1 MLVLSRA
8 DVERLLDLDRLIDA
22 VADAMVEVSAGTV
35 SMPPRVAAS
44 VDEPEGLL
52 VAMPAYLPGAGA
64 LATKLVSVFPANR
77 QHGRPSHQ
85 AVIVMFE
92 PETGTPVAVMD
103 GEYITAMRTAA
114 GSALSARLLAR
125 PDASTLAI
133 VGTGVEARSHGV
145 MLPRVRTF
153 SRGRVAGRDPRKA
166 EKLAADL
173 SEIAGLPFEA
183 AASFA
188 VAADGADVVCATT
201 HASEPVVRR
210 EWLSPGTHV
219 TAVGFNAAGSEL
231 DAALV
236 AGSLVVV
243 ESRATSLAP
252 FPAGANELA
261 DAVARGSLRAGDVVE
276 IGELVAGV
284 RQGRIADDQITLY
297 RSVGVAVQDAAAAA
311 LVLEAARTQGVG
323 TDVPL

>member
-35 SMPPRVAAS
+35 SMPPRVAAA
-44 VDEPEGLL
+44 VDKPEGLL

-64 LATKLVSVFPANR
+64 LSTKLVSVFPANTHR
-77 QHGRPSHQ
+77 GRPSHQ
-85 AVIVMFE
+85 ALIAMFE

-103 GEYITAMRTAA
+103 GGYVTAMRTAA

-125 PDASTLAI
+125 PDATTLAI
-133 VGTGVEARSHGV
+133 LGTGVEARSHGV

-153 SRGRVAGRDPRKA
+153 SRGRVAGRDRAKA

-173 SEIAGLPFEA
+173 AEATGAPFEA
-183 AASFA
+183 STSFA
-188 VAADGADVVCATT
+188 EAVDGADVVCATT
-201 HASEPVVRR
+201 HATEPVVRR
-210 EWLSPGTHV
+210 DWLAPGAHV
-219 TAVGFNAAGSEL
+219 TSVGFNAEGSEL

-236 AGSLVVV
+236 SGSLVVV

-252 FPAGANELA
+252 FPAGASELA
-261 DAVARGSLRAGDVVE
+261 DAVAIGSLRAEDVVE

-284 RQGRIADDQITLY
+284 RQGRTAGDQITLY
-297 RSVGVAVQDAAAAA
+297 KSVGVAVQDAAAAA
-311 LVLEAARTQGVG
+311 LVLDAARAQGAG
-323 TDVPL
+323 THVSL